1 VSKADKIK
9 VLYVDDE
16 TNNLVGFKATF
27 RLDYNVFIANS
38 ADEGIEILE
47 KNPDVQVVLCDQR
60 MPGKTGVQFYEE
72 IAAKYP
78 APVRMLLTGYTDIE
92 SVINAINRGHIY
104 RYIPKPWQETDI
116 RSAIEEGYKY
126 YITSSMLKV
135 KNDELQ
141 KAYDELDKFAYSVTH
156 DMRGPILSVLGA
168 LELAKRSEEPE
179 EVREILEMMEKSM
192 QHVDSFIQNMHEYY
206 NLKRGELQIKEIDF
220 NKLVEELRELY
231 DVGARLNKTQL
242 NITLEQADSLFR
254 SDELSLKII
263 LNNLLSNA
271 FKYQKK
277 DNENKFVA
285 LDISIQSGT
294 ATIYVRD
301 NGIGIDEIH
310 INDIFNMFYRATSE
324 NVGSGF
330 GLYNVKDALRKL
342 NGSIQVNSKPGEGTE
357 FKVII
362 PTK

>member
-1 VSKADKIK
+1 MSKPDKIK
-9 VLYVDDE
+9 VLYIDDE
-16 TNNLVGFKATF
+16 ANNLIGFKATF
-27 RLDYNVFIANS
+27 RLDYNVLVANS
-38 ADEGIEILE
+38 ADEGIDMVE
-47 KNPDVQVVLCDQR
+47 KNPDIKVILCDQR
-60 MPGKTGVQFYEE
+60 MPGKTGVHFFEE

-126 YITSSMLKV
+126 YITNSMLNI

-168 LELAKRSEEPE
+168 IEIAKNSDDQAEIK
-179 EVREILEMMEKSM
+179 EILEMMEKSI
-192 QHVDSFIQNMHEYY
+192 QRVDDFIQNMHEYY
-206 NLKRGELQIKEIDF
+206 NLKRGQLQINEINF
-220 NKLVEELRELY
+220 AEVIKELRELY
-231 DVGARLNKTQL
+231 EVGAKVNNTHFEIELHQDET
-242 NITLEQADSLFR
+242 FR
-254 SDELSLKII
+254 TDELSLKII

-271 FKYQKK
+271 FKYQRKNI
-277 DNENKFVA
+277 DDKFVK
-285 LDISIQSGT
+285 LEINVQSGNT
-294 ATIYVRD
+294 TILVRD

-324 NVGSGF
+324 SVGSGF

-342 NGSIQVNSKPGEGTE
+342 NGVVEVKSKPGNGTE
-357 FKVII
+357 FKVEI
-362 PTK
+362 PNK